1 MTDKPTTN
9 VAASV
14 HQRLMNLRQQRGE
27 DYNAL
32 LIQYAIER
40 FLYRLS
46 KSELGNRFVLKGAML
61 FRML

>member
-1 MTDKPTTN
+1 MTDQPTAN

-14 HQRLMNLRQQRGE
+14 RQRLMNLRQQSGE

-32 LIQYAIER
+32 LTQYAIER

-46 KSELGNRFVLKGAML
+46 KSKLANQFVLKG
-61 FRML
+61 